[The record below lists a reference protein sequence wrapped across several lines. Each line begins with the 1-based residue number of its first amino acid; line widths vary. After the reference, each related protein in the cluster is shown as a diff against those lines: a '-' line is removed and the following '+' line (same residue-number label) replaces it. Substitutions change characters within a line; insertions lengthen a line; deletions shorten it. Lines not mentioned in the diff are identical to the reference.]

1 MEEGTTSRRNSEHGK
16 IIVGGSNLDFKSSKT
31 NKMNNT
37 GFTGANDETRAGR
50 SDAPMDFSG
59 GSANFSAINET
70 NAQMV
75 QSSIHISNGSEKG
88 GATGDNRA
96 KMEMKELE
104 SSRLL
109 NINIGGKGS
118 AGTS

>member
-1 MEEGTTSRRNSEHGK
+1 
-16 IIVGGSNLDFKSSKT
+16 
-31 NKMNNT
+31 MNQT

-59 GSANFSAINET
+59 SGANFSAINET
-70 NAQMV
+70 NAQMG
-75 QSSIHISNGSEKG
+75 QSSIHISNASEKG

-118 AGTS
+118 AGAASS